1 MSTVNILDRG
11 IHVLSDNDTVS
22 LPAEGNGRF
31 ARARAVLRRRWL
43 YVAVAAAVAI
53 GGTVA
58 ASSVQAASAQS
69 APAACLSGYVCLV
82 LSPSGTGN
90 VALVAAAQTQEFPS
104 PGLAVTELY
113 NQTSDVYC
121 LEENASNG
129 ATIFGVIDPGSTETT
144 SYTVQIVFPGPACPG

>member
-11 IHVLSDNDTVS
+11 IHVLSENDTVS

-31 ARARAVLRRRWL
+31 ARARAV
-43 YVAVAAAVAI
+43 
-53 GGTVA
+53 
-58 ASSVQAASAQS
+58 
-69 APAACLSGYVCLV
+69 LV

-129 ATIFGVIDPGSTETT
+129 ATIFGVIDPVSTETT